1 MKIFKFILLLFL
13 MLSLIS
19 CASNIKK
26 AQESNENYTVKVIN
40 SSLEKVLIRYENSD
54 NSYTFKIVDPS
65 FDTKFKFNG
74 DLIIQYSLSEY
85 DDAKILKIKQHTLIH
100 VKKDD
105 IIIDDL
111 PKEEIINDNSTDK
124 KENLEIKK

>member
-13 MLSLIS
+13 ILSLIS

>member
-13 MLSLIS
+13 MLSLVS

>member
-1 MKIFKFILLLFL
+1 MKIFKLIIFLCFTIGLF
-13 MLSLIS
+13 S
-19 CASNIKK
+19 CAATRKEIK
-26 AQESNENYTVKVIN
+26 ESDEKFTVKIIN
-40 SSLEKVLIRYENSD
+40 SSLEKVLVRYENPD
-54 NSYTFKIVDPS
+54 TSYTFRVVDPN

-74 DLIIQYSLSEY
+74 DLIIQYSTSEY

-111 PKEEIINDNSTDK
+111 PKEEIINEENINK
-124 KENLEIKK
+124 KEKLEIKK